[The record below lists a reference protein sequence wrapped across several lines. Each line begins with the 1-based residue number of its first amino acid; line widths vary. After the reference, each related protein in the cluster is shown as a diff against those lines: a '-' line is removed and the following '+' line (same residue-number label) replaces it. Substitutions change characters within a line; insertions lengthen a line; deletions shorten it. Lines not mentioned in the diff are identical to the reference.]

1 MEQQYQH
8 KIKEL
13 HQQYQQEHQQKM
25 QALKDELSIEIN
37 NLRHLYEQQ
46 SDTLKQV
53 QHDYSAEAVRFI

>member
-1 MEQQYQH
+1 
-8 KIKEL
+8 
-13 HQQYQQEHQQKM
+13 M

-37 NLRHLYEQQ
+37 NLQHLYEQQ